1 MKITYKFV
9 KYPKKKNYLDI
20 NGFFL
25 AVFLSWMLPFIY
37 NQIFMPY
44 LSLETILIGSLF
56 NMVFFLLIFSIYN
69 LFFELREKKHLQVLY
84 FSLFL
89 GILYFI
95 FSLFTNLYDSL
106 LIIGFTFIAVLS
118 GGLLKS
124 ENKKIL

>member
-1 MKITYKFV
+1 MKFKIV
-9 KYPKKKNYLDI
+9 KYPKKKNYLDM

>member
-1 MKITYKFV
+1 MKFKIV
-9 KYPKKKNYLDI
+9 KYPKKKNYLDM

-69 LFFELREKKHLQVLY
+69 LFYARIKIYSIEEIFYK
-84 FSLFL
+84 S
-89 GILYFI
+89 I
-95 FSLFTNLYDSL
+95 FSL
-106 LIIGFTFIAVLS
+106 
-118 GGLLKS
+118 
-124 ENKKIL
+124 

>member
-1 MKITYKFV
+1 MKFKIV
-9 KYPKKKNYLDI
+9 KYPKKKNYLDM

-124 ENKKIL
+124 EDKEIL

>member
-1 MKITYKFV
+1 
-9 KYPKKKNYLDI
+9 
-20 NGFFL
+20 
-25 AVFLSWMLPFIY
+25 
-37 NQIFMPY
+37 MPY

>member
-1 MKITYKFV
+1 MKFKIV

-124 ENKKIL
+124 EDKEIL